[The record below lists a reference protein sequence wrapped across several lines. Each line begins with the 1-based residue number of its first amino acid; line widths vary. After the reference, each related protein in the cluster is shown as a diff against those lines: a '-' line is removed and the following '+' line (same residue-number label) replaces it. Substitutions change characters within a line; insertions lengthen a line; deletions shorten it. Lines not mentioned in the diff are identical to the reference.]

1 MSTKKVVTVFLTGS
15 LFGMFV
21 GVIVVLGVIVSLRPS
36 LLGSSED
43 RLMASL
49 KDAPEFERFY
59 QIITTGPGFRVDAV
73 QGIHNHVVALNSVHW
88 NESKD
93 TLCIVYSQRVPL
105 DPRLSWDLERNDVQ
119 ARMFGKAR
127 LLNSANEEIAP
138 VNGSS
143 LAFETD
149 VVDSAS
155 FILCYDGVPG
165 TEDAFRFVVDDPDK
179 DEKYAEFTI
188 SIPTG

>member
-1 MSTKKVVTVFLTGS
+1 MSTKKVVIAFLAGS

-21 GVIVVLGVIVSLRPS
+21 GAVVVFGVIVSLRPN

>member
-1 MSTKKVVTVFLTGS
+1 MSTKKVATVVLISSF
-15 LFGMFV
+15 FGMLV
-21 GVIVVLGVIVSLRPS
+21 GAFAVFTVITSLRPN

-49 KDAPEFERFY
+49 QDAPEFERFY
-59 QIITTGPGFRVDAV
+59 QIVATGPGFRVDAV
-73 QGIHNHVVALNSVHW
+73 QGIHNHVVTLNSVHW

-93 TLCIVYSQRVPL
+93 TLCIVYSQRIPL
-105 DPRLSWDLERNDVQ
+105 DPKLSWDLERNDIQ
-119 ARMFGKAR
+119 ARMFGEAH
-127 LLNSANEEIAP
+127 LFNSANEEIAP

-165 TEDAFRFVVDDPDK
+165 TEDAFRFVVEDPDTG
-179 DEKYAEFTI
+179 ENYGEFSI
-188 SIPTG
+188 SIPK